1 MTSSNLAVLYSF
13 RRCPYAMRAR
23 LAIANSNIALE
34 LREIVLRDKPQ
45 QLIDISPKAT
55 VPVLHLPDNT
65 VIDESLDIMSWALE
79 QNDPD
84 DWFNSL
90 TDEQKILS
98 QKLITNNDGDFKYYL
113 DRYKY
118 ADRYPEHTQEHY
130 RQQAEKFLV
139 LLEQQLQQSGYL
151 ICNRITLAD
160 MAILPFIRQFA
171 FADKV
176 WFDQSPYPHV
186 QAWLVEF
193 ITSDLFNDIM
203 AKYPAWQ
210 FGDDVTLF
218 PISP

>member
-55 VPVLHLPDNT
+55 VPVLLLPDNT

-79 QNDPD
+79 QKDPD

-90 TDEQKILS
+90 SEEQKTLC
-98 QKLITNNDGDFKYYL
+98 QKLIANNDGDFKYFL

-130 RQQAEKFLV
+130 RQQAEKFLI
-139 LLEQQLQQSGYL
+139 LLEQQLQQNGYL

-171 FADKV
+171 FADKA
-176 WFDQSPYPHV
+176 WFDQSPYPYI
-186 QAWLVEF
+186 QTWLAEF
-193 ITSDLFNDIM
+193 IESELFQKIM
-203 AKYPAWQ
+203 LKYSTWQ
-210 FGDDVTLF
+210 YEDKITLF
-218 PISP
+218 PVSS

>member
-23 LAIANSNIALE
+23 LAIANSNIQLE

-65 VIDESLDIMSWALE
+65 VIDESLDIMHWALE
-79 QNDPD
+79 QNDPAH
-84 DWFNSL
+84 WFNSL
-90 TDEQKILS
+90 SDEQKTLS
-98 QKLITNNDGDFKYYL
+98 QKLITNNDGEFKYYL

-130 RQQAEKFLV
+130 RQQAEKFLI
-139 LLEQQLQQSGYL
+139 LLEQQLQQNDFL
-151 ICNRITLAD
+151 ICDRITLAD

-171 FADKV
+171 FADKA
-176 WFDQSPYPHV
+176 WFDQSPYPYI
-186 QAWLVEF
+186 QAWLAEF
-193 ITSDLFNDIM
+193 TESDLFQSIM
-203 AKYPAWQ
+203 IKYSAWQ
-210 FGDDVTLF
+210 FEDQVTLF
-218 PISP
+218 PVLS